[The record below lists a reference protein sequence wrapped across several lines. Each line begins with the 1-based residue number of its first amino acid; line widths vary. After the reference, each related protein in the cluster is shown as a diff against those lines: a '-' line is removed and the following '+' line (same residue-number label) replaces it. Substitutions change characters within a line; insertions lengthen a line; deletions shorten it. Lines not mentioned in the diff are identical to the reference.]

1 MTAQSRA
8 LLQKI
13 PRTTNLRVIGESDSY
28 SPLQIAAQ
36 PIPVDLSYTS
46 HASVEAVGEG

>member
-1 MTAQSRA
+1 MTANRELFSKRFLEQQTCA
-8 LLQKI
+8 
-13 PRTTNLRVIGESDSY
+13 TTGESDSY